1 VEVATPL
8 AVTGPEPVIVEFSA
22 TAESA
27 VNNTE
32 PSDLETGVAIVR
44 VFDSA
49 LSELKVQVEIPE
61 AFVTDKPHN
70 YYLHPYQSL
79 KM

>member
-1 VEVATPL
+1 
-8 AVTGPEPVIVEFSA
+8 VIVELSA

-27 VNNTE
+27 VNKTE

-49 LSELKVQVEIPE
+49 VNELKVQVEIPE
-61 AFVTDKPHN
+61 AFVTEQVP
-70 YYLHPYQSL
+70 
-79 KM
+79 